1 MRAQHAP
8 TAAHSQHLRASRL
21 DQSATPALPMA
32 LLAGGLA
39 QSPLFGLAGPCA
51 TCAVRGTSVCGVLT
65 VHELNQLAGIVSIV
79 SMPLGS
85 SVIREGEAA
94 HALFNVVR
102 GSVKLFK
109 LLPNGR
115 RQITGFLFPGD
126 FLGIALNETYAYNA
140 EALEPLELCRLPR
153 RKLEAMLASMP
164 RLERKLLGTTAHE
177 LAAAQ
182 DQMVLLGRKTAL
194 ERVASFLVSLSRRAA
209 RRGQPDTRLDIPMS
223 RTDIADYLGLTTE
236 TVSRSLTSL
245 RRAGLIELGARDR
258 IVIADLDALTLLVD
272 GGADGWAP
280 GRAESD
286 RTKPGRPARARSAV
300 QAARS

>member
-1 MRAQHAP
+1 MRAQHAH
-8 TAAHSQHLRASRL
+8 TTVHGQHLKASRL
-21 DQSATPALPMA
+21 DQRGAPAVPMA
-32 LLAGGLA
+32 LLSGGMA
-39 QSPLFGLAGPCA
+39 ESELFSIANPCA
-51 TCAVRGTSVCGVLT
+51 SCAVRATSVCGVLLP
-65 VHELNQLAGIVSIV
+65 HELNQLAGIVSTV
-79 SMPLGS
+79 SLPLGS
-85 SVIREGEAA
+85 SVIREGETA

-126 FLGIALNETYAYNA
+126 FLGIALNEIYAYNA

-153 RKLEAMLASMP
+153 RKLEALLGSMP

-194 ERVASFLVSLSRRAA
+194 ERVASFLISLSRRAA
-209 RRGQPDTRLDIPMS
+209 RRGQSGTRLDIPMS

-236 TVSRSLTSL
+236 TVSRSLTAL
-245 RRAGLIELGARDR
+245 RRAGLIELGPRDR
-258 IVIADLDALTLLVD
+258 IVITDFDALTLLVD

-280 GRAESD
+280 GRNEP
-286 RTKPGRPARARSAV
+286 RRPEHARLTA
-300 QAARS
+300 QAARR